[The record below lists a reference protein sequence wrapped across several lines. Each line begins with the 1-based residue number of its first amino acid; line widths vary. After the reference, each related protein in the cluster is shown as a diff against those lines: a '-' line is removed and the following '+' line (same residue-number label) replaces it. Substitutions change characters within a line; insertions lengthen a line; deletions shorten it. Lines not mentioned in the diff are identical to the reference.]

1 MSKVQELLSSLKNQG
16 SFRDQ
21 KKALDEVARMLK
33 EEAKMLADKIPHIK
47 FGKKKVAL
55 PDKGGVSFYGL
66 QKFPITLYPEQVY
79 ELKQI
84 INSPE
89 FDKWMKE
96 NKGSFSTKEKAMEEK
111 QQVTA

>member
-1 MSKVQELLSSLKNQG
+1 MSKVKEILASLSNQG

-21 KKALDEVARMLK
+21 KKALDEITKALR
-33 EEAKMLADKIPHIK
+33 EEAKMLAEKIPHIR

-55 PDKGGVSFYGL
+55 SDKGGVSFYGL